1 MACCKISCLCSHIVL
16 SQEITFADGAL
27 TINLPAGA
35 YENGGRYCLVI
46 AQDIPVET
54 TIAADVVITIGDDD
68 TTTYPLVNNNCTN
81 VQACQIST
89 RTKYPT
95 TVFTNIGEGVFKLNQ
110 NINCT
115 RCNNNGP
122 AALPIT
128 PAPAATTGGEG
139 A

>member
-46 AQDIPVET
+46 AQDIPAET

-81 VQACQIST
+81 VQACQISA

-110 NINCT
+110 NINCV
-115 RCNNNGP
+115 RCNNNGA

-128 PAPAATTGGEG
+128 PPTTATTGGEG